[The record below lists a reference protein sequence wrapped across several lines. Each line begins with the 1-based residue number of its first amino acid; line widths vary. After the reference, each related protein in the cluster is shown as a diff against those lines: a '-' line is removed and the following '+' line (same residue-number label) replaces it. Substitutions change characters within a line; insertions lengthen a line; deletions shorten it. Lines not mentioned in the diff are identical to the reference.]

1 MLPRISTTLFWPR
14 LMAVVAIVACSPLPP
29 ASAQTTTFTNA
40 TTEQLVLNPASVV
53 TTSTV
58 DSYLTQI
65 IGQLQGGGILYD
77 QSFPLPY
84 SDPTVQVGQTS
95 AILAIT
101 TAGGP
106 GVVIGTPVLTDTSQT
121 ITGSTTTTTYT
132 LASTDVAITTEVKF
146 GPGAIL
152 IGPRTVC
159 TGISALPGSTAPS
172 CGVGTP
178 VSYSL
183 VDGETN
189 FTTVT
194 GTTYTV
200 DQDTLIAQSLQLFEQ
215 YTITG
220 TVQAVGGAHAAIPSA
235 LGDENE
241 RFAQRLLRDAI
252 QVGTPAFDNGASP
265 ATQRSAAMGWFD
277 GFGWTGSG
285 NGDDRSGAGLEGGL
299 GVNVSDQW
307 RIGFGVSHG
316 WINLDLD
323 NAGGSANAELTEI
336 GLYSRWRNDDFYVGL
351 AGIAGFGSVDT
362 DGLDTT
368 ASYDTTVFSVA
379 GEAGYHVGFSGWD
392 LTPNIGAQWTDVEM
406 DAFTETGPFA
416 LASSGSGNSFGKGW
430 LGLRAQ
436 RQFDAL
442 TLSGYAR
449 LMAYAD
455 DDISVPVAFVGSST
469 ELVIEGAD
477 RDTFGG
483 EAGLAANLQLG
494 DATSAFATYDARFRD
509 SSVIHAGMV
518 GLQVSW

>member
-1 MLPRISTTLFWPR
+1 
-14 LMAVVAIVACSPLPP
+14 
-29 ASAQTTTFTNA
+29 
-40 TTEQLVLNPASVV
+40 
-53 TTSTV
+53 
-58 DSYLTQI
+58 
-65 IGQLQGGGILYD
+65 
-77 QSFPLPY
+77 
-84 SDPTVQVGQTS
+84 
-95 AILAIT
+95 
-101 TAGGP
+101 
-106 GVVIGTPVLTDTSQT
+106 
-121 ITGSTTTTTYT
+121 
-132 LASTDVAITTEVKF
+132 
-146 GPGAIL
+146 
-152 IGPRTVC
+152 
-159 TGISALPGSTAPS
+159 
-172 CGVGTP
+172 
-178 VSYSL
+178 
-183 VDGETN
+183 
-189 FTTVT
+189 
-194 GTTYTV
+194 V
-200 DQDTLIAQSLQLFEQ
+200 DQDTLIAQSLLLFEQ

-252 QVGTPAFDNGASP
+252 QVGTPAFDNGAP
-265 ATQRSAAMGWFD
+265 PTNQRSAAMGWFD

-379 GEAGYHVGFSGWD
+379 GEAGYHVGFGGWD
-392 LTPNIGAQWTDVEM
+392 LTPNIGAQWTDIEM
-406 DAFTETGPFA
+406 DGFTETGPFA
-416 LASSGSGNSFGKGW
+416 LTSSGSGNSFGKGW

-442 TLSGYAR
+442 TLSGHAR

-477 RDTFGG
+477 RGTFGG